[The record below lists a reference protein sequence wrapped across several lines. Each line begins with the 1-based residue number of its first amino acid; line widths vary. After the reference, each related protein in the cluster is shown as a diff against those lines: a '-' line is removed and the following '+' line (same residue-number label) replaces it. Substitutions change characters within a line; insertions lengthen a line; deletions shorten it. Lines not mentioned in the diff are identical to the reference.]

1 MKKNKLKHICFILDG
16 NKRWAKKN
24 NLNQL
29 DGYKKGI
36 DKIYE
41 IIKYCYDNDI
51 EYVTLYLLSTE
62 NVNRK
67 NNNSFFKLANK
78 SFEGFV
84 KKINKIGK
92 IKMNI
97 IGEDKNL
104 PKNILNLIKEFPL
117 KQKNDFN
124 QTINLAFN
132 YGFID
137 ELKSVI
143 KKTNE
148 FALENK
154 MNVDEVNIENFF
166 YLKNQ
171 PDPDILI
178 RTGGYNRISNF
189 ILKNLIYTEL
199 YFLETLWPDLKLS
212 QIKNIILKYNKINR
226 KYGL

>member
-36 DKIYE
+36 EKIYE
-41 IIKYCYDNDI
+41 IIKYCYENNI

-78 SFEGFV
+78 SFESFV

-97 IGEDKNL
+97 IGENQNL

-148 FALENK
+148 FALKNK
-154 MNVDEVNIENFF
+154 KNVDEVNIENFF

-199 YFLETLWPDLKLS
+199 YFIETLWPDLKLS

>member
-1 MKKNKLKHICFILDG
+1 
-16 NKRWAKKN
+16 
-24 NLNQL
+24 
-29 DGYKKGI
+29 
-36 DKIYE
+36 
-41 IIKYCYDNDI
+41 
-51 EYVTLYLLSTE
+51 
-62 NVNRK
+62 
-67 NNNSFFKLANK
+67 
-78 SFEGFV
+78 
-84 KKINKIGK
+84 
-92 IKMNI
+92 MNI
-97 IGEDKNL
+97 IGENKNL

-212 QIKNIILKYNKINR
+212 QIQNIILKYNKINR

>member
-36 DKIYE
+36 EKIYE
-41 IIKYCYDNDI
+41 IIKYCYENNI

-78 SFEGFV
+78 SFESFV

-97 IGEDKNL
+97 IGENQNL

-154 MNVDEVNIENFF
+154 INVDEVSIENFF

>member
-36 DKIYE
+36 EKIYE
-41 IIKYCYDNDI
+41 IIKYCYENDI

-97 IGEDKNL
+97 IGESQNL
-104 PKNILNLIKEFPL
+104 PKNILNLIKEFPFN
-117 KQKNDFN
+117 QKNDFN

-132 YGFID
+132 YGFIE

-143 KKTNE
+143 KKTNV
-148 FALENK
+148 FVSENK
-154 MNVDEVNIENFF
+154 INVDDVNIENFF

>member
-36 DKIYE
+36 EKIYE
-41 IIKYCYDNDI
+41 IIKYCYEHNI

-97 IGEDKNL
+97 IGENKNL

-154 MNVDEVNIENFF
+154 MHVDEVNIENFF

-212 QIKNIILKYNKINR
+212 QIQNIILKYNKINR
-226 KYGL
+226 KYEL

>member
-41 IIKYCYDNDI
+41 IIKYCYEHNI

-97 IGEDKNL
+97 IGENKNL

-154 MNVDEVNIENFF
+154 INVDEVSIENFF

>member
-36 DKIYE
+36 EKIYE
-41 IIKYCYDNDI
+41 IIKYCYENNI

-78 SFEGFV
+78 AFEGFV

-97 IGEDKNL
+97 IGENQNL
-104 PKNILNLIKEFPL
+104 PKNILNLIEKFPFN
-117 KQKNDFN
+117 QKNDFN

-148 FALENK
+148 FALKNK
-154 MNVDEVNIENFF
+154 KNVDEVNIENFF

-212 QIKNIILKYNKINR
+212 QIQNIILKYNKINR

>member
-97 IGEDKNL
+97 IGENKNL

-154 MNVDEVNIENFF
+154 INVDEVSIENFF

-178 RTGGYNRISNF
+178 RTGGHNRISNF